1 VVKEVL
7 KMNLW
12 TVLIIILVFW
22 GILYALF
29 GRKEEE
35 EEGLAVDIFII
46 MWRTKKLLGFIDK
59 VAQKY
64 KRFWKA
70 YGTIGIIVGFGGMAF
85 VFYMLIKSALIAI
98 KAKAQVAGV
107 QLVIPGITIPLW
119 YGLIGLIVVMV
130 VHELSHGVVA
140 RAEDLPLKS
149 VGLVLFFVI
158 PGAFVEPDEEEL
170 KKVPLLKR
178 LRVYAAG
185 SMANIVT
192 ALLALMLLNYA
203 LSPVLQPAG
212 VEIVQ
217 FDPKGPAINYLHE
230 GDIIIGIDGHQI
242 KTVEDFLNFMN
253 TTKPGQLITL
263 EVLRND
269 EKITVKIPLR
279 ENPNNP
285 GRGYLGV
292 YPSQHIV
299 STIRHEGIV
308 LPLAFSLYWIYILN
322 LGIGLMNLFPLIPLD
337 GGRMLDETLK
347 EYLPEKVAKPI
358 SFAFIGIGVLLL
370 AINLIPAIRN
380 LIG

>member
-1 VVKEVL
+1 
-7 KMNLW
+7 MNLW
-12 TVLIIILVFW
+12 TVLIIILAFW
-22 GILYALF
+22 GILYVLF

-35 EEGLAVDIFII
+35 EEGLAVDMFVI

-59 VAQKY
+59 IALKY
-64 KRFWKA
+64 RRFWKV

-85 VFYMLIKSALIAI
+85 VFYMLIKSAFIAI

-107 QLVIPGITIPLW
+107 QLVIPGVTIPLW

-170 KKVPLLKR
+170 KKVPLVKR

-203 LSPVLQPAG
+203 LAPVLQPAG
-212 VEIVQ
+212 VEITQ
-217 FDPKGPAINYLHE
+217 FDPKGPAINHLHE
-230 GDIIIGIDGHQI
+230 GDIIIGINGEQI
-242 KTVEDFLNFMN
+242 KTIEDFLNFMN
-253 TTKPGQLITL
+253 TTKPGQIIAL
-263 EVLRND
+263 EILRNG
-269 EKITVKIPLR
+269 EKIIVKVPLG

-285 GRGYLGV
+285 EKGYLGV
-292 YPSQHIV
+292 YPSQYVV
-299 STIRHEGIV
+299 STIGYENII
-308 LPLAFSLYWIYILN
+308 LPLAFALYWIYILN

>member
-1 VVKEVL
+1 
-7 KMNLW
+7 MNLW
-12 TVLIIILVFW
+12 TVLIIILTFW
-22 GILYALF
+22 GIVYILF

-35 EEGLAVDIFII
+35 ENEEGLAVDLFII
-46 MWRTKKLLGFIDK
+46 MWRTKKLLGFIEK
-59 VAQKY
+59 FAQKY
-64 KRFWKA
+64 KRFWKV
-70 YGTIGIIVGFGGMAF
+70 YGSVGIVIGFGGMAF

-98 KAKAQVAGV
+98 RAKAQVAGV
-107 QLVIPGITIPLW
+107 QLVIPGVTIPLW

-158 PGAFVEPDEEEL
+158 PGAFVEPDEDEL
-170 KKVPLLKR
+170 RKAPLIKR

-203 LSPVLQPAG
+203 SAPLLQHAG
-212 VEIVQ
+212 VEVVQ
-217 FDPKGPAINYLHE
+217 FDPRGPAINYLQE
-230 GDIIIGIDGHQI
+230 GDIIIGINGEQI

-263 EVLRND
+263 EVLRNGK
-269 EKITVKIPLR
+269 KITVKIPLR

-285 GRGYLGV
+285 GKGYLGV
-292 YPSQHIV
+292 YPSQHV
-299 STIRHEGIV
+299 ASTIGHEGIV
-308 LPLAFSLYWIYILN
+308 LPLAFALYWIYILN

-347 EYLPEKVAKPI
+347 EFLPDKIAKPI
-358 SFAFIGIGVLLL
+358 SFAFLGIGILLL